1 MIKWI
6 LGLLVV
12 LGASPALAQAR
23 PVSVVFLNP
32 GFSDEQ
38 FWVDYIRYM
47 HDAAD
52 DLGMQLRVFHG
63 ERDSARLLTYARQV
77 LEGETRPDY
86 LVFTNEQYTG
96 PEILRLYAGTGVR
109 LFALHSTLNQEQQ
122 KLIGGSRERYE
133 NWIGSLVPNDEE
145 AGYLMGRALAE
156 LAQGKPAELLA
167 FSGIKQTPSAT
178 LRLHGLQRALEETPN
193 VRLVQ
198 ALYGEWLQQRAY
210 EQSMSLLPRYPGIS
224 LIWSAN
230 DEMAFGVMQAAEE
243 IGRSF
248 RYAALNNSQRVLNAR
263 ANGSIDVLAS
273 GHFLLG
279 GCAMVMLYDHAMG
292 LDFAERGGKDQ
303 IAGLLRLIDAEQARR
318 LARHFEQTPLDMDF
332 TRFSAVNDPGMS
344 RYSCGIDQL
353 LN

>member
-1 MIKWI
+1 VIRWI
-6 LGLLVV
+6 VGLVV
-12 LGASPALAQAR
+12 LGVLPAMAQSR

-52 DLGMQLRVFHG
+52 DLGMQLRVLHG
-63 ERDSARLLTYARQV
+63 ERDSGRLLTYARE
-77 LEGETRPDY
+77 LLDSDTPPDY
-86 LVFTNEQYTG
+86 LIFTNEQFTG
-96 PEILRLYAGTGVR
+96 PEILRLFADTEVR

-122 KLIGGSRERYE
+122 KLIGGSRERHA

-145 AGYLMGRALAE
+145 AGYLTGRALVE
-156 LAQGKPAELLA
+156 LAQGQPAELLA

-178 LRLHGLQRALEETPN
+178 LRLEGLQRALGEAPN

-210 EQSMSLLPRYPGIS
+210 EQARGLLPRYPDIS

-230 DEMAFGVMQAAEE
+230 DEMAFGVMRAAEE
-243 IGRSF
+243 LGRSL
-248 RYAALNNSQRVLNAR
+248 RYAALNNSPRVLKAR
-263 ANGSIDVLAS
+263 ADGRIDVLAS

-279 GCAMVMLYDHAMG
+279 ACAMVMLHDYAQG

-303 IAGLLRLIDAEQARR
+303 IISLLRLVDADQARQLASRLEQAR
-318 LARHFEQTPLDMDF
+318 LDVDF
-332 TRFSAVNDPGMS
+332 SRFSAMNNPSMARYACAIDP
-344 RYSCGIDQL
+344 L